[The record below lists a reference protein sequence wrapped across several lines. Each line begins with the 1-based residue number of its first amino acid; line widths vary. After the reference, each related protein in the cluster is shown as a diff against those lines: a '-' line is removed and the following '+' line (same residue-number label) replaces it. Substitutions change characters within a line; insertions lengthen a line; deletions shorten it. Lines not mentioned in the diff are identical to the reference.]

1 MNKRLPLL
9 LFLGKNPIDNITTRS
24 STAQILLYAPSMSE
38 QEQPSTA
45 LLPLQANTATQD
57 CIPLSQFPDISVFAK
72 STTYPALIIPVKRTA
87 ELRKTLSS
95 VLLHRPKI
103 KNVYANQDDD
113 TTRKLVLSS
122 EDAWQNDQVQA
133 LLLEDCTKSSHT
145 ITLTYNDCTVDEIL
159 RQVLPASFRE
169 LPAAFEVVGRIAH
182 LNLRDELL
190 PYKYIVG
197 KVILDK
203 NAPRIQTV
211 VNKLGTIANEYRTFG
226 MEVIAG
232 AEGPNWSLATVKEEG
247 CEFTLDFQHVYWN
260 SRLGMEHK
268 RLVQLIRNDAQTR
281 QSQQQQG
288 QTKII
293 VADLMAGVGPFA
305 VPLTACMPTNPNKG
319 KKKKSKNGVSN
330 HSETPATPPTKAKI
344 IVHANDL
351 NPSSYKYLRMNAKK
365 NKCPTDTLACY
376 NMDARAFCHLLQDPA
391 KAEHSGDQSLSKSQ
405 SSSPELPIDF
415 HHAIMNLPASAPEF
429 LDAFRGFT
437 NPTLPRIHVYCF
449 APKPPPSPES
459 NNNTLPS
466 PELEEINAG
475 VRQRCSTALGCP
487 LDATKHN
494 VIIRIVRDVSPKKNM
509 VCVSF
514 TLPEEARS
522 LPRIAV
528 EARVGGAVTT
538 DSIDATARKG
548 DKDDDDKEEGQG
560 EPDPKRSKLSES

>member
-1 MNKRLPLL
+1 
-9 LFLGKNPIDNITTRS
+9 
-24 STAQILLYAPSMSE
+24 MSE

-45 LLPLQANTATQD
+45 QLPLQANSNTQES
-57 CIPLSQFPDISVFAK
+57 IPLSQFPDISVFAK

-87 ELRKTLSS
+87 ELRKSLSS

-103 KNVYANQDDD
+103 KNVYANNDDDGDD

-122 EDAWQNDQVQA
+122 KDAWQNDQVQA
-133 LLLEDCTKSSHT
+133 LLQQGDCTKSSHT
-145 ITLTYNDCTVDEIL
+145 ITLTYTDCTVDEIL
-159 RQVLPASFRE
+159 RQVLPASFTE

-232 AEGPNWSLATVKEEG
+232 TDGPNWSLATVKEEG

-268 RLVQLIRNDAQTR
+268 RLVHLIKNDAQAR
-281 QSQQQQG
+281 QQTQG
-288 QTKII
+288 STTIV

-305 VPLTACMPTNPNKG
+305 VPLTACLSTNPSRG
-319 KKKKSKNGVSN
+319 KKKMSKGGAHQ
-330 HSETPATPPTKAKI
+330 HSETPATPATKARI
-344 IVHANDL
+344 MVLANDL
-351 NPSSYKYLRMNAKK
+351 NPSSYKYLKINAKK

-376 NMDARAFCHLLQDPA
+376 NMDARAFCHLLQDPT
-391 KAEHSGDQSLSKSQ
+391 KVENNNGDQS
-405 SSSPELPIDF
+405 SSLPVDF

-449 APKPPPSPES
+449 APKPPPPPES
-459 NNNTLPS
+459 NSNHTS

-475 VRQRCSTALGCP
+475 VRQRCSTALGCS

-514 TLPEEARS
+514 TLPEEVRS

-528 EARVGGAVTT
+528 EARMGGAVAAADSSDTT
-538 DSIDATARKG
+538 RKG
-548 DKDDDDKEEGQG
+548 DNEEGQG
-560 EPDPKRSKLSES
+560 EPDPKRPKIVES